1 MPAPTVTQIAKQ
13 LNKALGAAQ
22 LESEARRTGF
32 ERRTSRV
39 IEPVMFLCSLLH
51 TLGTRRVQS
60 LADLHR
66 DFNADHGT
74 TVNYKPYYKRL
85 DTPGFPELMQSVFER
100 LMSSLYA
107 EVLAPLKASA
117 LGRFDDIVLHD
128 GTSFAL
134 HEGLIRAF
142 PGRFTA
148 VSPAAVELHVTMS
161 LFHDNVTSVTMTPDS
176 ECERHHAPEPEE
188 LRGKL
193 LMADRGYDG
202 RPYMAAIDEHGGH
215 FVIRVRDQL
224 DPIVARIHRRGSR
237 YRKLEGKRLRSVL
250 RAVPKGKVLDMDVQW
265 PTKDGDVEYSFRLV
279 AKYNG
284 RDNGWMRLMTNL
296 SRDEFGASSILGTYR
311 LRWQIELYFKE
322 LKSYANLHAFCTRK
336 PNIAEGM
343 FWASLCVAFLKR
355 YLAHACQQV
364 SGVAIST
371 RRVAMCSHVFLA
383 SFFDSMRN
391 GFAELRHVLADA
403 FRFLASNAR
412 RSNPKRER
420 KRGRLSSGLEPVL
433 LGPGFR
439 GAKSRA
445 LK

>member
-1 MPAPTVTQIAKQ
+1 MPAHTVAQIAKQ
-13 LNKALGAAQ
+13 LKKALGTEQ
-22 LESEARRTGF
+22 LKAEARRSGF

-39 IEPVMFLCSLLH
+39 IEPVMFLSSLLH
-51 TLGTRRVQS
+51 SLGTRRVES
-60 LADLHR
+60 LADLQR

-74 TVNYKPYYKRL
+74 TVNYKPYYERL

-107 EVLAPLKASA
+107 EVLAPLKDSP
-117 LGRFDDIVLHD
+117 LGCFDDIVLHD

-134 HEGLIRAF
+134 HEGLIGAF
-142 PGRFTA
+142 PGRFTT

-161 LFHDNVTSVTMTPDS
+161 LFHDNVTSVAVTPDS

-188 LRGKL
+188 LQGKL

-224 DPIVARIHRRGSR
+224 DPIVSQIHRPGSR
-237 YRKLEGKRLRSVL
+237 YRKLEGKRLSSVL
-250 RAVPKGKVLDMDVQW
+250 GAVPKGKVLDMDVHW
-265 PTKDGDVEYSFRLV
+265 PTKEGGAEYCFRLV

-284 RDNGWMRLMTNL
+284 PDNGWMRLMTNL
-296 SRDEFGASSILGTYR
+296 SRGEFVANDILSTYR

-336 PNIAEGM
+336 PNIADGL

-364 SGVAIST
+364 AGVAIST

-391 GFAELRHVLADA
+391 GFADIGHVLAEA

-420 KRGRLSSGLEPVL
+420 KCGRLSTGLEPVL
-433 LGPGFR
+433 LGAAFR
-439 GAKSRA
+439 RAKSSA

>member
-1 MPAPTVTQIAKQ
+1 MPAPTMTQIAKQ
-13 LNKALGAAQ
+13 LNKALGTEQ
-22 LESEARRTGF
+22 LEAEARRGGF
-32 ERRTSRV
+32 ERRASRV
-39 IEPVMFLCSLLH
+39 IEPVMFLSSLLH
-51 TLGTRRVQS
+51 SLGTRRVES

-74 TVNYKPYYKRL
+74 TVNYKPYYERL
-85 DTPGFPELMQSVFER
+85 DTAGFAAWMAATFEG
-100 LMSSLYA
+100 LMSSLA
-107 EVLAPLKASA
+107 LEMLRPVNNSPLE
-117 LGRFDDIVLHD
+117 RFDDIVLHD

-134 HEGLIRAF
+134 HQGLIGAF
-142 PGRFTA
+142 PGRFTT

-161 LFHDNVTSVTMTPDS
+161 LFHDNVTCVTVTPDS

-188 LRGKL
+188 LQGKL

-215 FVIRVRDQL
+215 FLIRVRDQL
-224 DPIVARIHRRGSR
+224 DPIVGRIHRRGSR
-237 YRKLEGKRLRSVL
+237 YRKLEGKRLSSVL
-250 RAVPKGKVLDMDVQW
+250 RAAPKGKVLDMDVHW
-265 PTKDGDVEYSFRLV
+265 PTADGGVEYCFRLV

-284 RDNGWMRLMTNL
+284 SDNGWMRLMTNL
-296 SRDEFGASSILGTYR
+296 SRDEFAVSDLLGTYR

-336 PNIAEGM
+336 PNIAEGL

-355 YLAHACQQV
+355 YLAHACQQL

-371 RRVAMCSHVFLA
+371 RRVAMCSHAFLA
-383 SFFDSMRN
+383 SFFDSMCN
-391 GFAELRHVLADA
+391 GFAELGCVLAEA
-403 FRFLASNAR
+403 FCFLVRNAR

-420 KRGRLSSGLEPVL
+420 KRGRLSPGLEPL
-433 LGPGFR
+433 LLAPEFR
-439 GAKSRA
+439 GAKFRG